1 MSVTLSHQ
9 NHFKFGYNDEW
20 FRFRQAPDDVFS
32 VQYGRCDTQP
42 GSFFDKSIRAARL
55 IAEAADGPIHVLF
68 SGGVDSEVT
77 MQCFLAA
84 KVPVTAAIMRFA
96 HNINQ
101 HDITFAVQFCERHGV
116 PYRFY
121 DLDIEEFFRERLLE
135 YTIPVRCNAPMMA
148 ATMWLVDQIDGYPV
162 LGQGECLL
170 IRPARKQRLPI
181 AKVVSYYDVAFTEDQ
196 WALQESES
204 ANAWYRHFLLRGRSG
219 APGFF
224 QYTPEQILSY
234 LRDPHVIRK
243 LAEHHATNNTWKLW
257 VYQQYFDLETRPK
270 YTGYEPIA
278 QFIEPY
284 RSGHTQRFPHA
295 LSFVLF
301 DYGCLLSDLVVHR
314 SSDREPV

>member
-9 NHFKFGYNDEW
+9 NHFEFGYNGEW
-20 FRFRQAPDDVFS
+20 FRLRQSPNDVFS
-32 VQYGRCDTQP
+32 VRYGRCEAEP
-42 GSFFDKSIRAARL
+42 GSFVDESIRAARL
-55 IAEAADGPIHVLF
+55 IGETADAPIHVLF

-77 MQCFLAA
+77 MLCFLAA
-84 KVPVTAAIMRFA
+84 QVPVTAAIMRFA
-96 HNINQ
+96 NDINQ
-101 HDITFAVQFCERHGV
+101 HDIAYAVRFCERHDV

-121 DLDIEEFFRERLLE
+121 DLDIEAFFRERLLE
-135 YTIPVRCNAPMMA
+135 YTLPVRCNAPMMA

-170 IRPARKQRLPI
+170 IRPVRKQRLPI
-181 AKVVSYYDVAFTEDQ
+181 AKITSYYDVTFLDDQ

-204 ANAWYRHFLLRGRSG
+204 ANAWYRHFLLRGRTG

-224 QYTPEQILSY
+224 QYTPGQILSY
-234 LRDPHVIRK
+234 LRDPHVVSK
-243 LAEHHATNNTWKLW
+243 LAEPDHMSNDVWKLW

-284 RSGHTQRFPHA
+284 RDGHTRRFPHA

-301 DYGCLLSDLVVHR
+301 DYDCLVSDLLTR
-314 SSDREPV
+314 

>member
-9 NHFKFGYNDEW
+9 NHFKFGYNGEW
-20 FRFRQAPDDVFS
+20 FRLRQSPDDVFS
-32 VQYGRCDTQP
+32 VRYGRCETEP
-42 GSFFDKSIRAARL
+42 GSFFEESVRAARL
-55 IAEAADGPIHVLF
+55 IGEAADAPIHVLF

-77 MQCFLAA
+77 MLCFLTA

-96 HNINQ
+96 NDINQ
-101 HDITFAVQFCERHGV
+101 HDIAYAVRFCERHYI

-121 DLDIEEFFRERLLE
+121 DLDIEAFFRERLLE
-135 YTIPVRCNAPMMA
+135 YTVPVRCNAPMMA

-170 IRPARKQRLPI
+170 IRPQQKQRLPI
-181 AKVVSYYDVAFTEDQ
+181 ARITSYYDVIFLQDQ

-204 ANAWYRHFLLRGRSG
+204 ANAWYRHFLLRGRTG

-224 QYTPEQILSY
+224 QFTPGQILSY
-234 LRDPHVIRK
+234 LRDPHVVSK
-243 LAEHHATNNTWKLW
+243 LAEPEHKANDEWKLW

-284 RSGHTQRFPHA
+284 RNRHTRSFPHA

-301 DYGCLLSDLVVHR
+301 DYECLLSDLSCGSVR
-314 SSDREPV
+314 